1 MKITIIIFIIIFFI
15 IIMAAIVGG
24 AVWFTSRARRLTP
37 NRKPTRDTG
46 EKGRLPF
53 HWSYIILPVVILL
66 LSTVLS
72 AYFYHLLP
80 AEVAYHF
87 KLDGTPDRWL
97 SREISIILMLIPQLF
112 LTLLAGAIIWGIIKL
127 GILSG
132 QTPGAW
138 IKPERMLSLMGN
150 MIGLPQLIIGFA
162 MLDIFSYN
170 SYQTHIMPMWIF
182 LLITLGL
189 ATIALGLLFV
199 LAISKVRR
207 APISQR
213 RANSD

>member
-1 MKITIIIFIIIFFI
+1 MTITIIIFIIIFFI

-24 AVWFTSRARRLTP
+24 AVWFTSRAKRLTQ

-46 EKGRLPF
+46 KTGRLPF
-53 HWSYIILPVVILL
+53 HWSYIILPVAILL
-66 LSTVLS
+66 LSILLS
-72 AYFYHLLP
+72 AYFYRLLP

-97 SREISIILMLIPQLF
+97 SREMSIILMLIPQLL
-112 LTLLAGAIIWGIIKL
+112 LTLLAGAITWGIIKL

-132 QTPGAW
+132 QTQGAW

-150 MIGLPQLIIGFA
+150 MIGLPQFIVGFA
-162 MLDIFSYN
+162 ILDIFSYN

-199 LAISKVRR
+199 LVISKVRR